1 MYSILAVDDR
11 EIFLI
16 ELKRLKVWGDKS
28 GFSIIDTASNGKE
41 ALELLEKKSYDL
53 ILTDIRMPV
62 IDGLQLL
69 REIQKEK
76 LCSCVVIL
84 SEYKDF
90 NYARQGI
97 VFGAFDYLVKP
108 VTEEKMLELLK
119 RIKIFLDNR
128 ENALLDK
135 GRDNNIDSGL
145 LYSKYDEKQ
154 IIKNLIN
161 KEDNTIELWKTIIK
175 KLYFVANDNII
186 KADIIMKEIYI
197 NIIRSI
203 YKHFEWLKNYIHKDF
218 FEIMDYIYEGNEN
231 ASMEFYT
238 RKLKYLLDFL
248 RKFHIKSS
256 NETITKICD
265 YILNNVDSNLKLKDI
280 AKEFYVNNTY
290 LSKTFATKAGIGF
303 NEYITMVKMARAEYL
318 FINTNL
324 KTYEVGY
331 QLGYHDMNYFSKLF
345 KKYYGKSPLQYRCT
359 VVQDYQI

>member
-1 MYSILAVDDR
+1 MTMI
-11 EIFLI
+11 I
-16 ELKRLKVWGDKS
+16 DKS
-28 GFSIIDTASNGKE
+28 FRRKEANLLKSKKKILSIII
-41 ALELLEKKSYDL
+41 KKSYSFFIPAVL
-53 ILTDIRMPV
+53 IILWEILGKKGIINQSIMSAPTRIIRTLKLMLSDGELTTHLGVSAFR
-62 IDGLQLL
+62 
-69 REIQKEK
+69 
-76 LCSCVVIL
+76 VV
-84 SEYKDF
+84 
-90 NYARQGI
+90 QG
-97 VFGAFDYLVKP
+97 FGIGAVL
-108 VTEEKMLELLK
+108 
-119 RIKIFLDNR
+119 
-128 ENALLDK
+128 
-135 GRDNNIDSGL
+135 G
-145 LYSKYDEKQ
+145 
-154 IIKNLIN
+154 IIIHLIN

-186 KADIIMKEIYI
+186 KADIIMKEMYI